1 MLVARCSP
9 LSTVIDEVQLSK
21 GYSSKPL
28 QSFAV
33 EGVTNIERKNF
44 PGTVFLREFT
54 IEQRA
59 NLRFSNLLPYRET
72 FEISYTL
79 PDDSEV
85 SNNLMISVN
94 GIVLGQE
101 PTKKLSIKK
110 ILVTIHAKSAV
121 LISFTLIG
129 RDSKSRH
136 PSKIRIVDIQPS
148 QA

>member
-33 EGVTNIERKNF
+33 EGVTNIERKSS

-72 FEISYTL
+72 FEISYSL

-101 PTKKLSIKK
+101 ATKKLPIKK
-110 ILVTIHAKSAV
+110 ILVAAPARSPV

-129 RDSKSRH
+129 RDSKTRESTR
-136 PSKIRIVDIQPS
+136 IRIVDIQPS
-148 QA
+148 RA